1 MDREE
6 KLGGLQFMGGAVTK
20 TDNWATKHS
29 AGDHIPGT
37 RAVLEKRGHMCTIK
51 GT

>member
-6 KLGGLQFMGGAVTK
+6 KLGGLQFMGVTK
-20 TDNWATKHS
+20 RDNRATKHS